1 MINYLFSQIDKEKG
15 FSDIQKEYIL
25 KNIKSDMNIVFISS
39 VPDNHERTDSQV
51 VRYTKPFN
59 DIGII
64 FKNTNFIDSRIT
76 KDEAKNI
83 IKRSDIVFLM
93 GGSPELQMNFINEYE
108 LGDLIKLAS
117 IVIGVSAGSM
127 NQGSRVIYKDD
138 FDNFKIKDYE
148 GLKLTNINIFPH
160 YDTNNSD
167 CAKEVE
173 EISKIHSIVC
183 LPNES
188 FIYIENG
195 NEELIGE
202 HYLFD
207 KVE

>member
-64 FKNTNFIDSRIT
+64 FKNTNFIDSRIS
-76 KDEAKNI
+76 KAEAKNI
-83 IKRSDIVFLM
+83 IKKSDIVFLM
-93 GGSPELQMNFINEYE
+93 GGSPELQMKFINEYE
-108 LGDLIKLAS
+108 LSDSIKLAS

-160 YDTNNSD
+160 YDPNNSD
-167 CAKEVE
+167 CVKEVE

-207 KVE
+207 KAE